1 MASPGP
7 EPIRLVPAGPELRGE
22 PAEATPV
29 IVVWGAY
36 PAMRA
41 GIRALLAEMDLE
53 ASDEAPAGDDGRAV
67 VVVAD
72 AGDEPIRSLLS
83 NLREEFGDAAALV
96 LLAGEASDFG
106 ELPPGPEMPA
116 GLLLRDVSARE
127 LAAAVQAAA
136 NGLTVL
142 DPEVAAVFARE
153 RRAPAIGEPLGEPLT
168 ERELEV
174 LRELAL
180 GLPNKT
186 IALRLGIS
194 EHTVKYHVGEILGKL
209 EAASRTEAV
218 MLAARSGLLPL

>member
-1 MASPGP
+1 MT
-7 EPIRLVPAGPELRGE
+7 EPARKPLRIVPAAEAERV
-22 PAEATPV
+22 PAEDPPA

-41 GIRALLAEMDLE
+41 GIRALLAEMGLD
-53 ASDEAPAGDDGRAV
+53 AADEAPADGRGGT

-72 AGDEPIRSLLS
+72 AGDQPLATVVDD
-83 NLREEFGDAAALV
+83 LRTEFGDGSSWIVIASE
-96 LLAGEASDFG
+96 AGDFAG
-106 ELPPGPEMPA
+106 LQPGPSMPA
-116 GLLLRDVSARE
+116 GLLLRDVSAAE
-127 LAAAVQAAA
+127 LVAAVQAVA

-153 RRAPAIGEPLGEPLT
+153 RRPALSAEPLGEPLT

-180 GLPNKT
+180 GLPNKA

-209 EAASRTEAV
+209 DAASRTEAV
-218 MLAARSGLLPL
+218 MLAARRGLLPL